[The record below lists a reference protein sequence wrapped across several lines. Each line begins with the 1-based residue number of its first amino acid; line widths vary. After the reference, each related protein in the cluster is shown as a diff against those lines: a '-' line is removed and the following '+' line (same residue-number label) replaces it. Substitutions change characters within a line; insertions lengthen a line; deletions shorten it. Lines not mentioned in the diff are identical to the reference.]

1 MAAQVRSRLD
11 ALASVKAP
19 LTKSESVRLGWGH
32 KKTMISKPAS
42 FLTSVAAIMTSD
54 LRWGNPGADV
64 SSLADDPILGQLDQ
78 IPLKEGE
85 HVTGV
90 AVRDPD
96 GCLFTE
102 KPLSGDMLVAS
113 STPIVDLFSVDW
125 EKSNFL
131 LVIHDADISG
141 IVSPS
146 DLNRPPVFSA
156 LFHVLA
162 DFEDQVSSILNKLP
176 TTDERIACLGKEVN
190 RWRND
195 FERLREAGFEVTLIN
210 VMSLACKL
218 KLLKIEHCELEF
230 DEDDISA
237 ISNLRNQVCHQ
248 NPLVRS
254 TKEISSIK
262 ETLSLIAAIKGC
274 LPNT

>member
-1 MAAQVRSRLD
+1 
-11 ALASVKAP
+11 
-19 LTKSESVRLGWGH
+19 
-32 KKTMISKPAS
+32 MISKPAS

-78 IPLKEGE
+78 IPFKEGE

-102 KPLSGDMLVAS
+102 KPLTGDMLVAS
-113 STPIVDLFSVDW
+113 STPIVELFSVDW
-125 EKSNFL
+125 EKSKFL

-146 DLNRPPVFSA
+146 DLNRQPDFSP

-162 DFEDQVSSILNKLP
+162 DFEDQVSSLLNQQP
-176 TTDERIACLGKEVN
+176 TTYERIACLGTEVN
-190 RWRND
+190 RWKRD
-195 FERLREAGFEVTLIN
+195 FEKLKEAGFEVTLID
-210 VMSLACKL
+210 VLSIACKL
-218 KLLKIEHCELEF
+218 KLLKVEHGELPFEE
-230 DEDDISA
+230 EDITA
-237 ISNLRNQVCHQ
+237 IASLRNKVCHQ
-248 NPLVRS
+248 NPLVQS
-254 TKEISSIK
+254 TLEISSIK
-262 ETLSLIAAIKGC
+262 ETLSLIEAIKAS
-274 LPNT
+274 LPTQ